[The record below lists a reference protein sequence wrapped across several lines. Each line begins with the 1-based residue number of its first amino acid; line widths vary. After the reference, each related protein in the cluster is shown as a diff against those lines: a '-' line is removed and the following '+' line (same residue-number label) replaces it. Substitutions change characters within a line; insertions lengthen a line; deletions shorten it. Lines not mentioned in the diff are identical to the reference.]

1 MVANADFCKYRDAL
15 RMTLDCTPKL
25 VERLKARLRIAEQT
39 RVARF
44 GLHQQGAAIVTCYAP
59 SPTRNDH
66 VHFVDGAAGGYA
78 AAAAQLNSR

>member
-1 MVANADFCKYRDAL
+1 MV

-25 VERLKARLRIAEQT
+25 VERLEARLRIAEQT

-59 SPTRNDH
+59 SPTRNDY
-66 VHFVDGAAGGYA
+66 VHFVDNAAGGYA
-78 AAAAQLNSR
+78 AAAAQLK

>member
-1 MVANADFCKYRDAL
+1 MNAKCSR
-15 RMTLDCTPKL
+15 LDCTPKL
-25 VERLKARLRIAEQT
+25 VERLEARLRIAEQT

-44 GLHQQGAAIVTCYAP
+44 GLHQQRAAIVTCYAP

-78 AAAAQLNSR
+78 AAAQLK